1 MTPFYKFN
9 KNIIDNQMYV
19 DYIPNIKEDPSF
31 ENFWKKVNFIIIKEI
46 LRDMKETS
54 LAVLEDLQSKLYFY
68 KISRELKASQ
78 TSYELPDGKVV
89 DLNEEKYGILE
100 KFFHMNKEIS
110 GFNGIHQMVIDAIN
124 KCDLDI
130 KKEMYSSIIF
140 TGGNSLFN
148 GFNERLY
155 RQINNSCPQSVK
167 IKVNIPQTTQE
178 RKFSSWIGG
187 SILSSL
193 GNFHQ
198 KWLSKQ
204 EYEEHGAMIIE
215 RKCD

>member
-1 MTPFYKFN
+1 
-9 KNIIDNQMYV
+9 
-19 DYIPNIKEDPSF
+19 
-31 ENFWKKVNFIIIKEI
+31 
-46 LRDMKETS
+46 
-54 LAVLEDLQSKLYFY
+54 
-68 KISRELKASQ
+68 
-78 TSYELPDGKVV
+78 
-89 DLNEEKYGILE
+89 
-100 KFFHMNKEIS
+100 MNKEIS

-178 RKFSSWIGG
+178 RKFSSWVVARVN
-187 SILSSL
+187 
-193 GNFHQ
+193 NF
-198 KWLSKQ
+198 
-204 EYEEHGAMIIE
+204 E
-215 RKCD
+215 